1 MKLYQWGR
9 APNPRRV
16 RIYLAEKNLDVPMED
31 VGDGPTLAADYYK
44 SYAMSTVPM
53 LELDDGTQIGEAM
66 AICRYF
72 ESEYPTPPLF
82 GSSSRERGLVEM
94 WERRAYDLALT
105 GVAEVLRNTNPAFK
119 DRGLPVYGDVV
130 PQIPELAA
138 RGKWRFVKFLE
149 LLDEQ
154 LASNEFV
161 AGANFS
167 VADITTLCAIDFAKV
182 IKERIPDDKKNVQ
195 RWHESVSAR
204 PSASA

>member
-1 MKLYQWGR
+1 
-9 APNPRRV
+9 
-16 RIYLAEKNLDVPMED
+16 MED
-31 VGDGPTLAADYYK
+31 AGDGPTLSADYYK

-72 ESEYPTPPLF
+72 ESERPEPALF
-82 GSSSRERGLVEM
+82 GSTSQERGLVEM

-130 PQIPELAA
+130 PQVPELAE
-138 RGKWRFVKFLE
+138 RGKWRIAKFLD

-161 AGANFS
+161 AGDKYS
-167 VADITTLCAIDFAKV
+167 VADITSLCALDFAKV
-182 IKERIPDDKKNVQ
+182 IKERIPEDKKNVL
-195 RWHESVSAR
+195 RWHESVASR